1 MRGLGGN
8 VIRVVAWRCAAA
20 LGLAVWLSTALA
32 QASPDAA
39 QALRARRDTF
49 SEQLQHNV
57 FARPLVLLSS
67 ETPQNLRG
75 EIYALMAF
83 PLATVSRALQD
94 PQQWCE
100 VMILHLNTK
109 YCHATGSP
117 TGTVLNVNIGK
128 KTPQTLSQ
136 AARMALNFSV
146 AATQPDYFE
155 VRLQAKDGP
164 MGTSDY
170 QLALEAVALPSNQTF
185 LHLTYAYS
193 ANLAG
198 RLAMQAYL
206 ATLGRDK
213 VGFTLTGEPVN
224 GHLAWIDGMR
234 ALTER
239 NTMRYYLAIDSYL
252 ASAALPP
259 AVRFERSLQI
269 WFKAT
274 EQYPRQLHEL
284 EWPAY
289 LEMKQAE
296 HLRQQTAQ

>member
-1 MRGLGGN
+1 
-8 VIRVVAWRCAAA
+8 
-20 LGLAVWLSTALA
+20 
-32 QASPDAA
+32 
-39 QALRARRDTF
+39 
-49 SEQLQHNV
+49 
-57 FARPLVLLSS
+57 
-67 ETPQNLRG
+67 
-75 EIYALMAF
+75 
-83 PLATVSRALQD
+83 
-94 PQQWCE
+94 
-100 VMILHLNTK
+100 MILHLNTK
-109 YCHATGSP
+109 YCHAASNP
-117 TGTVLNVNIGK
+117 QGTVLNVNIGK

-136 AARMALNFSV
+136 AARVALTFTV
-146 AATQPDYFE
+146 AAAQPDYFE
-155 VRLQAKDGP
+155 VLLQAKDGP

-170 QLALEAVALPSNQTF
+170 QLALQAVALPSNQTF

-198 RLAMQAYL
+198 RLAMQTYL

-224 GHLAWIDGMR
+224 GQPALISGMR
-234 ALTER
+234 ALAER

-259 AVRFERSLQI
+259 AERFERSLQN

-289 LEMKQAE
+289 LEMKRAE

>member
-1 MRGLGGN
+1 M
-8 VIRVVAWRCAAA
+8 IRVVAWRCVAA
-20 LGLAVWLSTALA
+20 LGLATWLGTALA
-32 QASPDAA
+32 NPDAA
-39 QALRARRDTF
+39 QALRAQRAAF

-57 FARPLVLLSS
+57 YARPLVLLSS
-67 ETPQNLRG
+67 ETPPNLRG
-75 EIYALMAF
+75 DIYALMAF
-83 PLATVSRALQD
+83 PFATVSSALQD

-100 VMILHLNTK
+100 VMVLHLNTK
-109 YCHATGSP
+109 YCHTASGTK
-117 TGTVLNVNIGK
+117 GTVLNVNIGK
-128 KTPQTLSQ
+128 KVPETLSQ
-136 AARMALNFSV
+136 AARIALNFTV

-164 MGTSDY
+164 MGTSNY
-170 QLALEAVALPSNQTF
+170 QLALEAVAQPSNQTF
-185 LHLTYAYS
+185 LHLTYSYS

-213 VGFTLTGEPVN
+213 VGFTQIGESVN
-224 GHLAWIDGMR
+224 GHPAWIGGMR
-234 ALTER
+234 ALAER

-259 AVRFERSLQI
+259 AERFERSLQS

-274 EQYPRQLHEL
+274 EQYPRQLHEI

-289 LEMKQAE
+289 LAMKRAE